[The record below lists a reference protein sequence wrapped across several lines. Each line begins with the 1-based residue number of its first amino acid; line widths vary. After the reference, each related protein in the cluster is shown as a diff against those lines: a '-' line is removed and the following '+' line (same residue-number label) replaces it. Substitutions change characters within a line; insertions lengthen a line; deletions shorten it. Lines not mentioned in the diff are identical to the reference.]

1 MSMGGNYFA
10 QAALYLI
17 EIVFGLYILAVLL
30 RYLLARVR
38 ADFYNPLSQ
47 FLVKI
52 TNPPI
57 KPLRRFIPGY
67 LGIDWPSII
76 LLFFLQGLELILITL
91 VSTGHIPAPPG
102 LFVLIVANLLKT
114 VIYVHMFI
122 IIIQIVISWVNP
134 GAYNP
139 ITVIMYQL
147 SEPVLKPARRLIPPA
162 GGFDFSPMLVIIIMQ
177 LMIILLVSPLM
188 DLGARL
194 SY

>member
-1 MSMGGNYFA
+1 MGGNYFA

-76 LLFFLQGLELILITL
+76 LLLFLQGLELIFIAL
-91 VSTGHIPAPPG
+91 VSSGQIPAPPG
-102 LFVLIVANLLKT
+102 LFVLTIANLLKT

-162 GGFDFSPMLVIIIMQ
+162 GGFDFSPMIAIIVMQ